1 MTLIWIDFK
10 VKDTV
15 QEGKNTIEDAQMT
28 LRESSNVHTKN
39 VRNSMDQKGV

>member
-15 QEGKNTIEDAQMT
+15 KERKSTIEDAQMT